1 MQERKREGN
10 VAREVHRYDKA
21 MHDISQS
28 ERTVYGEARNG
39 WKGDDS
45 TMEALCKVKTP
56 IHLLVIKDL
65 EIHRLL
71 KLGTEL
77 LQLIIY
83 RFS

>member
-28 ERTVYGEARNG
+28 ERTVYGEGRNG
-39 WKGDDS
+39 WKEDDS
-45 TMEALCKVKTP
+45 SMEALCKVISP
-56 IHLLVIKDL
+56 IHFLVIKDL

-71 KLGTEL
+71 KLGTGL
-77 LQLIIY
+77 LQFIDSL
-83 RFS
+83 RE